1 MQRHHPPIIIVIS
14 DSSWQAP
21 QYAGFKNLVSA
32 IGESSFKF
40 ILIQK
45 PEYGILSSVNK
56 SPKQFFGPAL
66 IFELEFGLL
75 LPPPAFHSFIPH
87 GYGSFQSQINIKG
100 CAIPALSQLHNLI
113 SS

>member
-1 MQRHHPPIIIVIS
+1 MQRHHPPIIIVIA

-21 QYAGFKNLVSA
+21 QYAGFKNLIST

-66 IFELEFGLL
+66 ISKLELGLL
-75 LPPPAFHSFIPH
+75 LPPPAFRSFILH
-87 GYGSFQSQINIKG
+87 GHGGLQSQINIKG
-100 CAIPALSQLHNLI
+100 CAIPALSQLYNPI
-113 SS
+113 PV